1 MKIKLILIL
10 LLFLN
15 NIAFA
20 KNKFEKRFEK
30 DLNKISKDVLDNYT
44 SSVSYV
50 EECIDENFEV
60 IIDYISKIKGRVII
74 TGIGKSAIIG
84 MKISATLNSTG
95 TPSVFLHG
103 SDALHGDIGVAT
115 KNDVMIC
122 LSKSG
127 SNSETVDLVKQ
138 IKKLGIKLIG
148 ITSDKNSFLAKNADY
163 SIVNKIEREACP
175 NNLAPTTSTSMQL
188 LIGDLIA
195 ICLMSIKEFKS
206 EDFALYHPSGSL
218 GKRLTLKVS
227 DILNYNS
234 SPKVE
239 INPSIKDAINEISSK
254 MYGATAVL
262 DKNIVVGIITDGD
275 IRRVLNQNKNPMN
288 LKVSEIMVKNPKFVS
303 GDMLGSEALNLMNKS
318 KITQLLVIDD
328 GHYKGMIHMHELL
341 KAGL

>member
-1 MKIKLILIL
+1 MKKI
-10 LLFLN
+10 
-15 NIAFA
+15 
-20 KNKFEKRFEK
+20 

-44 SSVSYV
+44 SSVSHV

-218 GKRLTLKVS
+218 GKKLTLKVS

-234 SPKVE
+234 SPKVD
-239 INPSIKDAINEISSK
+239 INSSIKDAINEISSK

-288 LKVSEIMVKNPKFVS
+288 LKVNEIMVKNPKFVS

-328 GHYKGMIHMHELL
+328 GNYKGMIHMHELL

>member
-1 MKIKLILIL
+1 MKKI
-10 LLFLN
+10 
-15 NIAFA
+15 
-20 KNKFEKRFEK
+20 
-30 DLNKISKDVLDNYT
+30 DLNKISKDVLNNYT
-44 SSVSYV
+44 SSVNHV
-50 EECIDENFEV
+50 EECIDENFED
-60 IIDYISKIKGRVII
+60 IINYISKIKGRVII
-74 TGIGKSAIIG
+74 SGIGKSAIIG

-95 TPSVFLHG
+95 TPSIFLHG
-103 SDALHGDIGVAT
+103 SDALHGDIGVVT

-127 SNSETVDLVKQ
+127 SNTETVDLVKQ

-148 ITSDKNSFLAKNADY
+148 ITSDQNSFLAKNADY

-218 GKRLTLKVS
+218 GKKLTLKVS

-234 SPKVE
+234 SPKVD
-239 INPSIKDAINEISSK
+239 INLSIKDAINEISSK

-288 LKVSEIMVKNPKFVS
+288 LKVNEIMVKNPKFVN

>member
-1 MKIKLILIL
+1 MKKI
-10 LLFLN
+10 
-15 NIAFA
+15 
-20 KNKFEKRFEK
+20 

-44 SSVSYV
+44 RSVSYV

-60 IIDYISKIKGRVII
+60 IIDYISKINGRVII

-95 TPSVFLHG
+95 TPSIFLHG

-127 SNSETVDLVKQ
+127 SNTETVDLVKQ
-138 IKKLGIKLIG
+138 IKKLGIKLIA
-148 ITSDKNSFLAKNADY
+148 ITSEKNSFLAKNADY

-218 GKRLTLKVS
+218 GKKLTLKVS

-234 SPKVE
+234 SPKVD
-239 INPSIKDAINEISSK
+239 INLSIKDAINEISSK

-288 LKVSEIMVKNPKFVS
+288 LKVNEIMVKNPKFVS

>member
-1 MKIKLILIL
+1 MKKI
-10 LLFLN
+10 
-15 NIAFA
+15 
-20 KNKFEKRFEK
+20 

-44 SSVSYV
+44 SSVSHV

-95 TPSVFLHG
+95 TPSIFLHG

-127 SNSETVDLVKQ
+127 SNTETVDLVKQ

-234 SPKVE
+234 SPKVD
-239 INPSIKDAINEISSK
+239 INSSIKDAINEISSK

-288 LKVSEIMVKNPKFVS
+288 LKVNEIMVKNPKFVS

-328 GHYKGMIHMHELL
+328 GNYKGMIHMHELL

>member
-1 MKIKLILIL
+1 MKKI
-10 LLFLN
+10 
-15 NIAFA
+15 
-20 KNKFEKRFEK
+20 
-30 DLNKISKDVLDNYT
+30 DLNKISKDVLNNYT

-50 EECIDENFEV
+50 EECIDKNFEV
-60 IIDYISKIKGRVII
+60 IINYISKIKGRVII
-74 TGIGKSAIIG
+74 SGIGKSAIIG

-95 TPSVFLHG
+95 TPSIFLHG
-103 SDALHGDIGVAT
+103 SDALHGDIGVVT

-127 SNSETVDLVKQ
+127 SNTETVDLVKQ

-148 ITSDKNSFLAKNADY
+148 ITSDQNSFLAKNADY

-218 GKRLTLKVS
+218 GRKLTLKVS

-234 SPKVE
+234 SPKVD
-239 INPSIKDAINEISSK
+239 INLSIKDAINEISSK

-288 LKVSEIMVKNPKFVS
+288 LKVNEIMVKNPKFVS

>member
-1 MKIKLILIL
+1 MKKI
-10 LLFLN
+10 
-15 NIAFA
+15 
-20 KNKFEKRFEK
+20 

-44 SSVSYV
+44 SSVSHV

-95 TPSVFLHG
+95 TPSIFLHG

-127 SNSETVDLVKQ
+127 SNTETVDLVKQ

-148 ITSDKNSFLAKNADY
+148 ITSDKNSFLANNADY

-227 DILNYNS
+227 DILNFNS

-239 INPSIKDAINEISSK
+239 INSSIKDAINEISSK

-262 DKNIVVGIITDGD
+262 DKNVVVGIITDGD
-275 IRRVLNQNKNPMN
+275 IRRVLNQNQNPMN

>member
-1 MKIKLILIL
+1 LKKI
-10 LLFLN
+10 
-15 NIAFA
+15 
-20 KNKFEKRFEK
+20 

-95 TPSVFLHG
+95 TPSIFLHG

-127 SNSETVDLVKQ
+127 SNTETVDLVKQ

-148 ITSDKNSFLAKNADY
+148 ITSNKNSFLAKNADY

-218 GKRLTLKVS
+218 GKKLTLKVS

-239 INPSIKDAINEISSK
+239 INSSIKDAINEISSK

-275 IRRVLNQNKNPMN
+275 IRRVLNQNQNPMN

-303 GDMLGSEALNLMNKS
+303 ENMLGSEALNLMNKS

>member
-1 MKIKLILIL
+1 MKKI
-10 LLFLN
+10 
-15 NIAFA
+15 
-20 KNKFEKRFEK
+20 

-44 SSVSYV
+44 SSVSHV

-95 TPSVFLHG
+95 TPSIFLHG

-127 SNSETVDLVKQ
+127 SNTETVDLVKQ

-218 GKRLTLKVS
+218 GKKLTLKVS

-234 SPKVE
+234 SPKVD
-239 INPSIKDAINEISSK
+239 INLSIKDAINEISSK

-288 LKVSEIMVKNPKFVS
+288 LKVNEIMVKNPKFVS

-328 GHYKGMIHMHELL
+328 GNYKGMIHMHELL

>member
-1 MKIKLILIL
+1 MKKI
-10 LLFLN
+10 
-15 NIAFA
+15 
-20 KNKFEKRFEK
+20 

-234 SPKVE
+234 SPKVD
-239 INPSIKDAINEISSK
+239 INSSIKDAINEISSK

-288 LKVSEIMVKNPKFVS
+288 LKVNEIMVKNPKFVS

-328 GHYKGMIHMHELL
+328 GNYKGMIHMHELL

>member
-1 MKIKLILIL
+1 MKKI
-10 LLFLN
+10 
-15 NIAFA
+15 
-20 KNKFEKRFEK
+20 

-95 TPSVFLHG
+95 TPSIFLHG

-127 SNSETVDLVKQ
+127 SNTETVDLVKQ

-218 GKRLTLKVS
+218 GKKLTLKVS
-227 DILNYNS
+227 DILNYKS
-234 SPKVE
+234 SPKVD
-239 INPSIKDAINEISSK
+239 INLSIKDAINEISSK

-288 LKVSEIMVKNPKFVS
+288 LKVYEIMVKNPKFVS

-328 GHYKGMIHMHELL
+328 GNYKGMIHMHELL

>member
-1 MKIKLILIL
+1 MKKI
-10 LLFLN
+10 
-15 NIAFA
+15 
-20 KNKFEKRFEK
+20 

-95 TPSVFLHG
+95 TPSIFLHG

-127 SNSETVDLVKQ
+127 SNTETVDLVKQ
-138 IKKLGIKLIG
+138 IRKLGIKLIG
-148 ITSDKNSFLAKNADY
+148 ITSDQNSFLAKNADY

-218 GKRLTLKVS
+218 GKKLTLKVS

-234 SPKVE
+234 SPKVD
-239 INPSIKDAINEISSK
+239 INLSIKDAINEISSK

-288 LKVSEIMVKNPKFVS
+288 LKVNEIMVKNPKFVS

>member
-1 MKIKLILIL
+1 MKKI
-10 LLFLN
+10 
-15 NIAFA
+15 
-20 KNKFEKRFEK
+20 

-44 SSVSYV
+44 TSVSYV
-50 EECIDENFEV
+50 EQCIDENFEV
-60 IIDYISKIKGRVII
+60 IIDYISKINGRVII

-95 TPSVFLHG
+95 TPSIFLHG

-127 SNSETVDLVKQ
+127 SNTETVDLVKQ

-218 GKRLTLKVS
+218 GKKLTLKVS

-234 SPKVE
+234 SPKVD
-239 INPSIKDAINEISSK
+239 INLSIKDAINEISSK

-262 DKNIVVGIITDGD
+262 NKNIVVGIITDGD
-275 IRRVLNQNKNPMN
+275 IRRVLNENKNPMN
-288 LKVSEIMVKNPKFVS
+288 LKVNEIMVKNPKFVS
-303 GDMLGSEALNLMNKS
+303 GDMLGSEALNLMNKI

>member
-1 MKIKLILIL
+1 MKKI
-10 LLFLN
+10 
-15 NIAFA
+15 
-20 KNKFEKRFEK
+20 

-44 SSVSYV
+44 SSVRFV
-50 EECIDENFEV
+50 EECIDENFHV
-60 IIDYISKIKGRVII
+60 IIDYISKIRGRVII

-95 TPSVFLHG
+95 TPSIFLHG

-127 SNSETVDLVKQ
+127 SNTETVDLVKQ

-239 INPSIKDAINEISSK
+239 INSSIKDAINEISSK

-288 LKVSEIMVKNPKFVS
+288 LKVSEIMVENPKFIC

>member
-1 MKIKLILIL
+1 MKKI
-10 LLFLN
+10 
-15 NIAFA
+15 
-20 KNKFEKRFEK
+20 

-95 TPSVFLHG
+95 TPSIFLHG

-127 SNSETVDLVKQ
+127 SNTETVDLVKQ

-218 GKRLTLKVS
+218 GKKLTLKVS
-227 DILNYNS
+227 DILNYKS
-234 SPKVE
+234 SPKVD
-239 INPSIKDAINEISSK
+239 INLSIKDAINEISSK

-288 LKVSEIMVKNPKFVS
+288 LKVNEIMVKNPKFVS

-328 GHYKGMIHMHELL
+328 GHYNGMIHMHELL